1 MHHVKL
7 QSDHLFSL
15 ASNFWPGHQMVMLKT
30 KLALGTDV
38 IIIILSTFLAV
49 QQIFQHFFKLQL

>member
-49 QQIFQHFFKLQL
+49 QHFQHFFKLQL